1 MMMLAMRLGLA
12 PWQPSD
18 LMTRWKPSPKGPS
31 NLYLTARVPWDPFE
45 DFEEVKGGKEGLER
59 NPRNPAPFLAIAL
72 DEALLAM
79 ASSSQGAEPRS
90 IVFPG

>member
-1 MMMLAMRLGLA
+1 MANGSL
-12 PWQPSD
+12 
-18 LMTRWKPSPKGPS
+18 
-31 NLYLTARVPWDPFE
+31 DPFP
-45 DFEEVKGGKEGLER
+45 DFEEVKGSKEGLER

-79 ASSSQGAEPRS
+79 APWSQGASRRS